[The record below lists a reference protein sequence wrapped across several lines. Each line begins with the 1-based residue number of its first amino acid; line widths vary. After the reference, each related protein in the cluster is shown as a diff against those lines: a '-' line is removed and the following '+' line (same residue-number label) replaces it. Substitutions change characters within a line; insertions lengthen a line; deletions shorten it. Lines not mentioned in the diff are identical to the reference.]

1 LDFVVF
7 DEPRGLFL
15 YPHHDTAQDT
25 VVAAQDTVVDCTA
38 KNQLELCSS
47 GVAPAARRNVRRCVH
62 EWLLADAVI
71 HG

>member
-1 LDFVVF
+1 MT
-7 DEPRGLFL
+7 
-15 YPHHDTAQDT
+15 TAQDT